1 MYICVP
7 LPMEIEAKLSQ
18 LKRENFFLWNFLS
31 QNDLWDEAHEFLSE
45 EAKATSPVLM
55 LTKTMIFH
63 FSADLL

>member
-45 EAKATSPVLM
+45 EAKSHAPCSY
-55 LTKTMIFH
+55 
-63 FSADLL
+63 ADENNDLPF